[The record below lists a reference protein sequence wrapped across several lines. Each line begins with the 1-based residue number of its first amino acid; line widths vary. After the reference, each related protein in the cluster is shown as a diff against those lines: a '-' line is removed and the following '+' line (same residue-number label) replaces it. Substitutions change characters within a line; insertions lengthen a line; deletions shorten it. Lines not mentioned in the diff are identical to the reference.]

1 MDKVYVK
8 FVQANE
14 LGIKGEIQNSFY
26 EVVIFSNYESEVL
39 YYSEF
44 DEMVNVWNPE
54 TFFLNISKDIEDM
67 DLKHRF
73 LETIENSKGFYFK
86 SGFGYEWFEIE

>member
-8 FVQANE
+8 YVQEKE
-14 LGIKGEIQNSFY
+14 LGINGEIHNSFY
-26 EVVIFSNYESEVL
+26 EVVIFSDYESETL

-73 LETIENSKGFYFK
+73 LEIIENNKGFYFK
-86 SGFGYEWFEIE
+86 SGFGYEWIEIE